1 MRQTLSKGMVVAAA
15 ATGMLSL
22 YGSQALADTGAQGAA
37 QHSAGVLSGNT
48 VQVPVNVPV
57 NVCGNS
63 VDVVAALNPA
73 FGNSC
78 ANGSVQTSDGGV
90 RHGSPQGGS
99 DTSEHT
105 SGGHPDIPDV
115 PGVPGDRG
123 GFPGGPTGDHT
134 APSTH
139 GTDHTK
145 PSPHHGGDHT
155 EPPSYG
161 GGGHTT
167 PPGYGGHDHTT
178 PPPYGGPSSPPSYGD
193 DHTTPPPY
201 GGHDKPTPPSY
212 GDDHTTPPPYGG
224 HDKPT
229 PPSYGHDKP
238 TPPPYGGH
246 HSTPPPY
253 GGHDKPTP
261 PPYGG
266 EDWTPP
272 HHGSHHPERPSLAH
286 TGADSGTIFAASA
299 ASAALIAGGTIL
311 YRRGRGASR
320 R

>member
-63 VDVVAALNPA
+63 VDAVAALNPA

-90 RHGSPQGGS
+90 RHGSPQGGQ
-99 DTSEHT
+99 DNSEHT
-105 SGGHPDIPDV
+105 TGGHPGVPGGHPDV

-123 GFPGGPTGDHT
+123 GFPGGPTGDRT
-134 APSTH
+134 MPSTH
-139 GTDHTK
+139 GGTDHTM
-145 PSPHHGGDHT
+145 PSRHHGDDHT
-155 EPPSYG
+155 KAPSYG
-161 GGGHTT
+161 GGSHTA
-167 PPGYGGHDHTT
+167 PPGYGGDDHTT
-178 PPPYGGPSSPPSYGD
+178 PPPYGGPSSPPSYGGD

-224 HDKPT
+224 PSS
-229 PPSYGHDKP
+229 PPSYGGDDH
-238 TPPPYGGH
+238 T
-246 HSTPPPY
+246 TPPPY

-272 HHGSHHPERPSLAH
+272 HHGSHHWEQPPSLAH
-286 TGADSGTIFAASA
+286 TGADSGTLLGASA

-311 YRRGRGASR
+311 YRRGRGASGR
-320 R
+320 

>member
-1 MRQTLSKGMVVAAA
+1 MVVAAA

-63 VDVVAALNPA
+63 VDAAAALNPA

-78 ANGSVQTSDGGV
+78 ANESAPTNDGGV

-99 DTSEHT
+99 DTSEHSPGSHT
-105 SGGHPDIPDV
+105 VLPGGHPDV
-115 PGVPGDRG
+115 PGLPGERG
-123 GFPGGPTGDHT
+123 GLPGGPAGDHT
-134 APSTH
+134 LPSTQG

-145 PSPHHGGDHT
+145 PSPRHGGDHT
-155 EPPSYG
+155 QAPSYG
-161 GGGHTT
+161 GGSHTAS
-167 PPGYGGHDHTT
+167 PGYG
-178 PPPYGGPSSPPSYGD
+178 GD

-201 GGHDKPTPPSY
+201 GGYGKPTPPSY

-224 HDKPT
+224 HD
-229 PPSYGHDKP
+229 H
-238 TPPPYGGH
+238 
-246 HSTPPPY
+246 
-253 GGHDKPTP
+253 PTP

-272 HHGSHHPERPSLAH
+272 HHGSHHPGQPPSLAH
-286 TGADSGTIFAASA
+286 TGADSGTLFAASA

-311 YRRGRGASR
+311 YRRGRAASR

>member
-48 VQVPVNVPV
+48 VQVPVDVPV

-63 VDVVAALNPA
+63 VDAAAALNPA

-78 ANGSVQTSDGGV
+78 ANGSVQSGDGGV
-90 RHGSPQGGS
+90 RHGGPQGGW
-99 DTSEHT
+99 DTSERT
-105 SGGHPDIPDV
+105 SGGHPDV

-134 APSTH
+134 MPSSHDGSDHTMPSPH
-139 GTDHTK
+139 RGGTDHTK
-145 PSPHHGGDHT
+145 A
-155 EPPSYG
+155 PSYG
-161 GGGHTT
+161 GGSHTA
-167 PPGYGGHDHTT
+167 PPGYGDDHTT

-201 GGHDKPTPPSY
+201 GGSDKPTPPSY

-224 HDKPT
+224 
-229 PPSYGHDKP
+229 SDKP
-238 TPPPYGGH
+238 TPPPYGGGDH
-246 HSTPPPY
+246 TTPPPY
-253 GGHDKPTP
+253 GGD
-261 PPYGG
+261 
-266 EDWTPP
+266 DWTPP
-272 HHGSHHPERPSLAH
+272 HHGSHHPGRPPSLAH
-286 TGADSGTIFAASA
+286 TGADSGTILGASA

-311 YRRGRGASR
+311 YRRGRGASGR
-320 R
+320 